1 MKFLKTLL
9 EKQKS
14 KTQHAKELDIS
25 STFYVKEKDGKL
37 WILHNGY
44 AIRELDPSL
53 TVEDV
58 VKLLTMFR
66 STAIRY

>member
-1 MKFLKTLL
+1 MNFIKLL
-9 EKQKS
+9 VEKQKS
-14 KTQHAKELDIS
+14 KTQHNKELEIG

-58 VKLLTMFR
+58 VKILTMFR
-66 STAIRY
+66 TTAIKY